1 MSGRMRGLRL
11 HPGFMSSFA
20 HPPAY
25 AADRSLLIDG
35 LKAIA
40 AQTIVIHHLASY
52 GPMAESA
59 GLAAPNLINWFATYG
74 RWAVQVFL
82 VVAGYLT
89 AQALCGRPTALTR
102 PWNLLAKRY
111 VRLIWPFGLAVT
123 LAVLAAEI
131 ARFWTDDDMLPASA
145 GMVQYL
151 MHWLL
156 LHAVLG
162 HESLSTG
169 VWYVAID
176 FQLFALTVLLLWS
189 SRALRWPGWAPLL
202 IGLLTCASLIWIRTW
217 SDWDNWAPYFYNAYG
232 VGLLVGWLTQRDAS
246 ALPWVRAMLLAVV
259 GVLIW
264 QWIATFNGRLVV
276 IFVTAGLLWLASQP
290 AVRLGVATGSVMP
303 NALQSLLGSAVH
315 YLGCTSFA
323 LFLVHFP
330 VSMLINAAQDRF
342 YWTTPQDGVLAMACA
357 WFLSMLLADFFYRH
371 VERFGLRLSR
381 RIR

>member
-1 MSGRMRGLRL
+1 MPHLIQPRVFS
-11 HPGFMSSFA
+11 
-20 HPPAY
+20 
-25 AADRSLLIDG
+25 ADRSLLIDG
-35 LKAIA
+35 LKALA
-40 AQTIVIHHLASY
+40 AQTVVIHHLVSY
-52 GPMAESA
+52 GPMAESV
-59 GLAAPNLINWFATYG
+59 GVAAPGLVDGFITYG

-89 AQALCGRPTALTR
+89 AQALCSRPNALSH
-102 PWNLLAKRY
+102 PWSLLARRY

-123 LAVLAAEI
+123 LAVLAAEM
-131 ARFWTDDDMLPASA
+131 ARFWTDDEMLPASA
-145 GMVQYL
+145 GMMQYL

-156 LHAVLG
+156 LHGVLG

-232 VGLLVGWLTQRDAS
+232 VGLLTGWLTQRKAP
-246 ALPWVRAMLLAVV
+246 ALPWVRWILLAVV
-259 GVLIW
+259 AILIW
-264 QWIATFNGRLVV
+264 QWVDTLNGRLVV

-290 AVRLGVATGSVMP
+290 TAQHMRLVGNSMP
-303 NALQSLLGSAVH
+303 DALPSLLGSAVH
-315 YLGCTSFA
+315 YLGSTSFA

-342 YWTTPQDGVLAMACA
+342 DWTTPQEGLLAMACA

-371 VERFGLRLSR
+371 VERFGLALSR
-381 RIR
+381 HIR

>member
-1 MSGRMRGLRL
+1 MSGRMLGLISVPCAMPSL
-11 HPGFMSSFA
+11 
-20 HPPAY
+20 PPTPAF
-25 AADRSLLIDG
+25 AADRSLVIDG
-35 LKAIA
+35 LKALA
-40 AQTIVIHHLASY
+40 AQTIVIHHLVSY

-59 GLAAPNLINWFATYG
+59 GLTAPSLINWFATYG

-89 AQALCGRPTALTR
+89 AQALCGRPTALSR
-102 PWNLLAKRY
+102 PWSLLAKRY

-131 ARFWTDDDMLPASA
+131 ARFWTNDDMLPASA
-145 GMVQYL
+145 TAMQYL
-151 MHWLL
+151 THWFL

-176 FQLFALTVLLLWS
+176 FQLFALTVLMLWS
-189 SRALRWPGWAPLL
+189 SRALRWPGWAPLF
-202 IGLLTCASLIWIRTW
+202 IALLTCASLVWIRTW
-217 SDWDNWAPYFYNAYG
+217 TAWDNWAPYFYNAYG
-232 VGLLVGWLTQRDAS
+232 VGLLVGWLTQREAP
-246 ALPWVRAMLLAVV
+246 ALPWVRAMLLTVV

-276 IFVTAGLLWLASQP
+276 IFATAGLLWLASQP
-290 AVRLGVATGSVMP
+290 VLRWGGIMP

-330 VSMLINAAQDRF
+330 VSMLINATQDRF
-342 YWTTPQDGVLAMACA
+342 DWTTPQDGVLAMASA

-371 VERFGLRLSR
+371 VERFGLTLSR